1 MGGRR
6 RKCRLPVEGD
16 PAFVED
22 RIERRAEYLQ
32 FVVRGAH
39 AHQLLRRMTGDTLRL
54 IAQSLWGD
62 SSLWYKLAQ
71 ANGMNGDETLAA
83 GRVLV
88 IPQNVGSIHHNATT
102 FQPYDPNKAIG
113 DTFPGSVEPP
123 VQPAPPK
130 GKKGCGIIGQILVA
144 AISVAVTMI
153 LPGIV
158 GVLLVY
164 AGLSMKLGDPRTI
177 GPVGLPFLFALLLV
191 GGGIAKL
198 LTLPE
203 VRKSRYFWVFVA
215 SGAISLLMGLAVLF
229 NWAAVSAGFVGVVLG
244 LELVADGGFLAAFA
258 FRDRDNE
265 EHKEALGIDA
275 AP

>member
-1 MGGRR
+1 MNWQIRTVLAGVLAAFG
-6 RKCRLPVEGD
+6 LYVIFNPVRVTTLVAGTI
-16 PAFVED
+16 PW
-22 RIERRAEYLQ
+22 
-32 FVVRGAH
+32 
-39 AHQLLRRMTGDTLRL
+39 LL
-54 IAQSLWGD
+54 
-62 SSLWYKLAQ
+62 
-71 ANGMNGDETLAA
+71 LAA
-83 GRVLV
+83 GGIYLLGVVLRKRRR
-88 IPQNVGSIHHNATT
+88 P
-102 FQPYDPNKAIG
+102 
-113 DTFPGSVEPP
+113 
-123 VQPAPPK
+123 
-130 GKKGCGIIGQILVA
+130 
-144 AISVAVTMI
+144 VTMI

-203 VRKSRYFWVFVA
+203 VRKSRYFGVFVA